1 VKRNRRGMWVGL
13 GGAAATFIGA
23 LLPWVNGPFGISASG
38 TTGDGILAI
47 ILSVP
52 MAIFAWLM
60 ISRRWASIA
69 TIAFSVLTVAM
80 MSFEVV
86 HISSA
91 AYSSQVGVSIG
102 IGVIVCFAGG
112 VAGLIGG
119 TLGRRDFVRVGAG
132 YAPSSPPPP
141 PSGTPISPD
150 GQWWWDGYQW
160 QPRFSPPARERDAAA
175 LRRAAGTETDA
186 DRLRARMEQR
196 NRNWDDR
203 RS

>member
-1 VKRNRRGMWVGL
+1 MKRNPRGMWIGL

-23 LLPWVNGPFGISASG
+23 LLPWANGPFGISASG
-38 TTGDGILAI
+38 TNGDGILAI

-69 TIAFSVLTVAM
+69 TIVVSVLTVAM

-91 AYSSQVGVSIG
+91 AYSSQLGVSIG

-119 TLGRRDFVRVGAG
+119 ILGRRDFVRVGAG
-132 YAPSSPPPP
+132 YAPSLPPPP
-141 PSGTPISPD
+141 PPP
-150 GQWWWDGYQW
+150 
-160 QPRFSPPARERDAAA
+160 PPAAPFRGRDTEADAQ
-175 LRRAAGTETDA
+175 AGAPTDA
-186 DRLRARMEQR
+186 DRLRARLENR

-203 RS
+203 R